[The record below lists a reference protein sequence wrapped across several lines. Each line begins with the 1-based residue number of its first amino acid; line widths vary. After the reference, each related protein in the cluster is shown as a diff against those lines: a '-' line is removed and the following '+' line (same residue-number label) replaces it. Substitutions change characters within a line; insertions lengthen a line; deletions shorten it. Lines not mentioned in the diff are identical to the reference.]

1 MFALEMCLVS
11 LVLRHVL
18 RSRPILQNHS
28 SQLAGS
34 SWKGGGGQELT
45 YSDFKVDE
53 FLCECAHLIVEA
65 ESVFSSLG
73 RCEDE
78 VPLSLLLTIHHDL
91 VSWTN
96 NLVINIERP
105 SCLDLC
111 IEIF

>member
-1 MFALEMCLVS
+1 MFVLEMCLVS

-18 RSRPILQNHS
+18 RSRPVVQNPP
-28 SQLAGS
+28 SQLADS
-34 SWKGGGGQELT
+34 SQKGGKQELT
-45 YSDFKVDE
+45 YSDFKVDKL
-53 FLCECAHLIVEA
+53 LCECAHLVIKA

-96 NLVINIERP
+96 NLVINIEGT
-105 SCLDLC
+105 SCLDLR
-111 IEIF
+111 IETC

>member
-1 MFALEMCLVS
+1 MFRWDGGTFL
-11 LVLRHVL
+11 
-18 RSRPILQNHS
+18 ILDLLYKMNKSASAFQ
-28 SQLAGS
+28 
-34 SWKGGGGQELT
+34 KGGEQELT

-53 FLCECAHLIVEA
+53 FLCECAHLVIKA

-96 NLVINIERP
+96 NLVINIEGT

-111 IEIF
+111 IEICKYAS